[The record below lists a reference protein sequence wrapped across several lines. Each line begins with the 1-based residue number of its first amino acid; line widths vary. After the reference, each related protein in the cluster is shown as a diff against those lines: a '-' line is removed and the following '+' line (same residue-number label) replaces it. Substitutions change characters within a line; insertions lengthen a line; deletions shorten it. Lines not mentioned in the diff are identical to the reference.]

1 MAAIYAVWWWFLRR
15 HRTAARHA
23 AKESPANEREPP
35 VICSFCGKSQD
46 QVRKI
51 IAGPKVY
58 ICDECIELASDIIA
72 EEGDEE
78 SPLSQGPPP
87 WDPSEEELRELER
100 IGKEIG
106 EGKPWVVPV
115 IEGKLAFSE
124 ARPLV
129 GEIVR
134 PRQGRPDLTL
144 TCSFC
149 SKAQEEVAKLIAG
162 PTTYICN
169 ECVRRFSETLAGRE
183 RP

>member
-1 MAAIYAVWWWFLRR
+1 M
-15 HRTAARHA
+15 
-23 AKESPANEREPP
+23 SERA
-35 VICSFCGKSQD
+35 CTFCGKGAKD
-46 QVRKI
+46 VRAL
-51 IAGPKVY
+51 IAGTPPLF
-58 ICDECIELASDIIA
+58 ICNECIELASDIIA

-129 GEIVR
+129 GEIAR